1 MSKEVL
7 SQGCTLEEE
16 IRTGEGWLE
25 RINIVIVPSPASGNT
40 IYKHHHVDFD
50 LKNVHHSG

>member
-7 SQGCTLEEE
+7 RQGCTLEEE

-25 RINIVIVPSPASGNT
+25 RITIVIVPS
-40 IYKHHHVDFD
+40 HVPQVAIQFTSIIM
-50 LKNVHHSG
+50 LTLI

>member
-7 SQGCTLEEE
+7 RQGCTLEEE

>member
-25 RINIVIVPSPASGNT
+25 RINIVIVPSHVPQVAKQFT
-40 IYKHHHVDFD
+40 IYN
-50 LKNVHHSG
+50 LQTSSC